1 MDAVER
7 LSLEQ
12 AGDSSLIALTHV
24 HRYELAAELCAGM
37 RVLDLCCGSGYG
49 ARILAGSAAAVTGVD
64 RHQPSIGRASE
75 ELGDG
80 ERLAFEVGD
89 AHEWLERPLA
99 ERFDAIVLLDGLEHL
114 ADLGRALDRLRAHA
128 EAGLTLIVSVP
139 NSRRFGEQNPDH
151 VLEFDLETALAAFKG
166 LPGAT
171 VLNQFHAEG
180 SLIRAAP
187 SGEGLAAHMTLAERT
202 DAEHTD
208 AEHADHYI
216 ALVNAEGEPLE
227 RAGSS
232 RMQLAVTASFNRYMV
247 DLEQQNRA
255 LRRANQRLARERL
268 GVADSA
274 AASVLR
280 RERGREL
287 RPGLER
293 VAGGGTKVARGL
305 ATVVLNILPHAITL
319 VLLRIRSRL
328 RQDRSGE

>member
-1 MDAVER
+1 VDAVER

-49 ARILAGSAAAVTGVD
+49 ARILSGSAAAVTGVD
-64 RHQPSIGRASE
+64 RHPPSIGRASE

-99 ERFDAIVLLDGLEHL
+99 ERFDAIVLLDGLENL
-114 ADLGRALDRLRAHA
+114 ADLGRALERLRAHA
-128 EAGLTLIVSVP
+128 EGGLTLIVSVP
-139 NSRRFGEQNPDH
+139 NSRRFGGENPDH
-151 VLEFDLETALAAFKG
+151 VSEFDLETALGAFEG

-171 VLNQFHAEG
+171 VLYQFHAEG
-180 SLIRAAP
+180 SLIRALSADRL
-187 SGEGLAAHMTLAERT
+187 EAHMTLAER
-202 DAEHTD
+202 AD
-208 AEHADHYI
+208 AEHANHYI
-216 ALVNAEGEPLE
+216 ALVNADGEPFE
-227 RAGSS
+227 RAVSS
-232 RMQLAVTASFNRYMV
+232 RMQLAGTSSFNRQLV

-274 AASVLR
+274 AASALR
-280 RERGREL
+280 RDRGREL
-287 RPGLER
+287 PQGLER
-293 VAGGGTKVARGL
+293 VVGGGMKLARGL

-328 RQDRSGE
+328 RQDQSSE

>member
-49 ARILAGSAAAVTGVD
+49 ARILSGSAAAVTGVD

-99 ERFDAIVLLDGLEHL
+99 ERFDAIVLLHGLEHL
-114 ADLGRALDRLRAHA
+114 ADLGRALERLRAHA

-151 VLEFDLETALAAFKG
+151 VSGFDLETALAAFER

-171 VLNQFHAEG
+171 LLYQFHAEG

-187 SGEGLAAHMTLAERT
+187 SGEGLEAHMTLAERA
-202 DAEHTD
+202 DAEHVN
-208 AEHADHYI
+208 HYI

-232 RMQLAVTASFNRYMV
+232 RMQLAVTASCNRYMV

-268 GVADSA
+268 GVSDSA

-293 VAGGGTKVARGL
+293 VAGGGTKAARGL